1 MPSAVEAWTRK
12 LHTYLGLYF
21 LFFVWLFCL
30 SGAILNHPQWR
41 IAGFW
46 NERKQVSSELKIS
59 RPADTSTL
67 QAAGD
72 LMMQLRI
79 RGEIS
84 GEITHTES
92 GEIVFR
98 VVRPGDVSDIKAD
111 LDKGLAKISHI
122 YVNNWGAL
130 NMLHSFTGV
139 RRTDPTLHQNW
150 WATGMW
156 RFSMDALSAGLVFM
170 VLSGIFI
177 WIRRAQQRR
186 SGMLALALGI
196 LALAGFLSIGA

>member
-1 MPSAVEAWTRK
+1 
-12 LHTYLGLYF
+12 
-21 LFFVWLFCL
+21 
-30 SGAILNHPQWR
+30 
-41 IAGFW
+41 
-46 NERKQVSSELKIS
+46 
-59 RPADTSTL
+59 
-67 QAAGD
+67 
-72 LMMQLRI
+72 
-79 RGEIS
+79 
-84 GEITHTES
+84 
-92 GEIVFR
+92 
-98 VVRPGDVSDIKAD
+98 
-111 LDKGLAKISHI
+111 
-122 YVNNWGAL
+122 
-130 NMLHSFTGV
+130 V